1 MKVLVTTYPFNVP
14 IHDCEVFYN
23 TKKSKYTQEEI
34 RERIKEV
41 KPDIIIAGTEKY
53 TSTEFDL
60 CPNLKVISRVG
71 IGTSSIDINEANLRE
86 IIIHNTPD
94 SPTNAVVELTITH
107 ILYLLKKIHKQE
119 MWKKVIGKEVSEC
132 KVGIIGY
139 GRIGEK
145 VDKIL
150 NTMGA
155 DTIVYDPKT
164 FHIPEDWNYN
174 HSPTLFY
181 IEKIYK
187 ECDIITFHT
196 PVLENKIGKKQL
208 EMMKDDVILINTSR
222 GTLFNEEEL
231 YDVLSKN
238 PQMSMGIDVYET
250 EPYIDGNLLS
260 LDNVLLTPHIGS
272 FTSKARKEME
282 KESVNNIKKYLK

>member
-1 MKVLVTTYPFNVP
+1 MKVLVTTYPFNAS
-14 IHDCEVFYN
+14 IYGCEVFYN

-34 RERIKEV
+34 RERLKEV
-41 KPDIIIAGTEKY
+41 NPDIVIAGTEKY

-71 IGTSSIDINEANLRE
+71 IGTSSIDMSEAKSRG

-119 MWKKVIGKEVSEC
+119 MWKKVMGKEVNEC
-132 KVGIIGY
+132 KVGIVGY
-139 GRIGEK
+139 GRIGQK
-145 VDKIL
+145 VSKIL
-150 NTMGA
+150 DSMGA
-155 DTIVYDPKT
+155 EILAYDPKLGNT
-164 FHIPEDWNYN
+164 FN
-174 HSPTLFY
+174 
-181 IEKIYK
+181 IEKVYK

-196 PVLENKIGKKQL
+196 PVLEKKIGRKEL
-208 EMMKDDVILINTSR
+208 EMMKDDVILVNTSR

-231 YDVLSKN
+231 YQVLSEN

-250 EPYIDGNLLS
+250 EPYTDGNLLS

-282 KESVNNIKKYLK
+282 KESVKNIRKYLK